1 VLINKLT
8 SLLSLPWNRKWLILE
23 TRFMLTDRHV
33 SGVVLVKTCMLE
45 IDVHAILP
53 EDSNSR

>member
-1 VLINKLT
+1 
-8 SLLSLPWNRKWLILE
+8 
-23 TRFMLTDRHV
+23 MLTDRHV
-33 SGVVLVKTCMLE
+33 SGVELVKTCMLE

>member
-1 VLINKLT
+1 
-8 SLLSLPWNRKWLILE
+8 
-23 TRFMLTDRHV
+23 MLTDRHV

-53 EDSNSR
+53 ETVTQDEFEISQHLISACEEYCNSQVLM